1 MRHIPNIL
9 SSFRIV
15 LIPFFVIHVIRG
27 EMVAAAIVLIVSG
40 LTDLL
45 DGFLARRFQ
54 WVTQLGKV
62 LDPFADKLTQ
72 ITVCVLF
79 FVVFGHQ
86 FRLFFAFLIFKEL
99 VMLLT
104 GAYLFRKDVKING
117 ARWFGKVAT
126 ALFYFSMI
134 LIALFPVLPVEVKYA
149 LLITICVC
157 ELIAGLWYL
166 PEFRLYRRQTKMAE

>member
-15 LIPFFVIHVIRG
+15 LIPFFVVHVIRG
-27 EMVAAAIVLIVSG
+27 EMVSAAIVLIVSG

-72 ITVCVLF
+72 ITICVLF
-79 FVVFGHQ
+79 ALRFGGFFQ
-86 FRLFFAFLIFKEL
+86 LFFAILVLKEI
-99 VMLLT
+99 VMLILGT
-104 GAYLFRKDVKING
+104 YFYTKGVKLEG
-117 ARWFGKVAT
+117 ARLFGKVT
-126 ALFYFSMI
+126 TVLFYLAVI
-134 LIALFPVLPVEVKYA
+134 VIALAPRLPHIFIYAMLLVVTVSAVISAVLYWPN
-149 LLITICVC
+149 
-157 ELIAGLWYL
+157 IAAYQNSIK
-166 PEFRLYRRQTKMAE
+166 PK